1 LARAAGLSP
10 ATKASARMTTQI
22 PNEIVVAKLSI
33 EAAYT
38 ALESLFERMRVLP
51 RAEKVI
57 VSDTVHEACLRLQAA
72 KELLS
77 RLETTPSVDER
88 I

>member
-1 LARAAGLSP
+1 MP
-10 ATKASARMTTQI
+10 ANI

-38 ALESLFERMRVLP
+38 ALESLFERMRVMP
-51 RAEKVI
+51 RAEKVL

-72 KELLS
+72 RDLLT
-77 RLETTPSVDER
+77 RLETALPTDESG
-88 I
+88 

>member
-1 LARAAGLSP
+1 MP
-10 ATKASARMTTQI
+10 ANI

-38 ALESLFERMRVLP
+38 ALESLFERMRVMP
-51 RAEKVI
+51 RAEKVL

-72 KELLS
+72 RDLLT
-77 RLETTPSVDER
+77 RLETALRTDESG
-88 I
+88 

>member
-1 LARAAGLSP
+1 MPSNV
-10 ATKASARMTTQI
+10 

-33 EAAYT
+33 EAAHT
-38 ALESLFERMRVLP
+38 ALESLFERMRVMP

-72 KELLS
+72 KDLLAKLEALP
-77 RLETTPSVDER
+77 RLDENA
-88 I
+88 